1 MKIRYLFIV
10 LIFCSCENSHHNK
23 TPLKK
28 AKVQSYSKQ
37 HKVLTDSIDA
47 IIGLGDEASF
57 DELPKLSFENIGKSE
72 YLTYKQNAQINDID
86 TNPSHVVSTD
96 SSFTL
101 YTSKAKLAYKKHN
114 KFMPSGDVST
124 VEYKGFINNLKAYF
138 FNETNVGD
146 DFEISQSFL
155 IDSVNNIRYDFISRF
170 DGATSTPAMSVN
182 KKYFFYYENGI
193 MTGSADT
200 EENNSFIGVIKIS
213 ENGQPCRELSS
224 FTTTKWN
231 IEDAFWVHNNTIA
244 LKLNQRKYVDH
255 KWLNNYSYK
264 IAALPRNR

>member
-10 LIFCSCENSHHNK
+10 LIFCSCENPHHNK

-28 AKVQSYSKQ
+28 PKVQSYSKQ
-37 HKVLTDSIDA
+37 HKVLTDSINA
-47 IIGLGDEASF
+47 TIGLGDEASF
-57 DELPKLSFENIGKSE
+57 DELPKLSFENIGESE
-72 YLTYKQNAQINDID
+72 YLTYKQNAQINDMD
-86 TNPSHVVSTD
+86 TNPSHLVSTD

-101 YTSKAKLAYKKHN
+101 YTSKAKLVYKKRN
-114 KFMPSGDVST
+114 KFTPSRDVST

-138 FNETNVGD
+138 FNETNIGD

-170 DGATSTPAMSVN
+170 DGATTAPAMSVN

-200 EENNSFIGVIKIS
+200 EENNSFIGVIEIS
-213 ENGQPCRELSS
+213 ENGQPYQELSS

-231 IEDAFWVHNNTIA
+231 IEDGVWVNNNAIA

-255 KWLNNYSYK
+255 KWLNNYRYR
-264 IAALPRNR
+264 IATLPLNR